1 MNVCFDSKA
10 CEVVENSARDRKVM
24 IATKEMLSC
33 NRLKLLESETHIG
46 VSMWAFL
53 FEFEKF
59 SCQK

>member
-1 MNVCFDSKA
+1 MFVLIQKL
-10 CEVVENSARDRKVM
+10 VKWWRIQARDRKVM